1 MPIFVTEPGRP
12 VHNRLP
18 EALRARRVETLAPTT
33 PTPAAE
39 AQTTVPEEIVREQQ
53 RRRLHARQ
61 AIEEYSEGVS
71 DKPERQQRPYLPAS
85 RLLTRK
91 VFSVSATATLSA
103 ALETM
108 ESRLIHHLVVETDSQ
123 IAGLIDMR
131 WLLKTLCEDYGQ
143 RSRATLLSIELP
155 AFLTATTETD
165 AHELARQMLANRLDA
180 ALVLDGDNRPQGVI
194 TSSDYL
200 RLYAEVTP
208 HEQKI

>member
-18 EALRARRVETLAPTT
+18 EALRTRRVENLEPTAPA
-33 PTPAAE
+33 PAAE
-39 AQTTVPEEIVREQQ
+39 AKTSVPREMAREQQ

-61 AIEEYSEGVS
+61 AIEEYRESVS
-71 DKPERQQRPYLPAS
+71 DEPERGRAYLPAN
-85 RLLTRK
+85 RLATRR
-91 VFSVSATATLSA
+91 VFRVSANATLSE

-108 ESRLIHHLVVETDSQ
+108 ENRSIHHLVVETDSQ

-131 WLLKTLCEDYGQ
+131 WLLRILCEDYPN
-143 RSRATLLSIELP
+143 RSRTILASIELP
-155 AFLTATTETD
+155 AFLSATPETD

-180 ALVLDGDNRPQGVI
+180 ALVLDEDNRPQGVI

-200 RLYAEVTP
+200 RLYAEVAP